1 MLESHF
7 NFRPLAWK
15 TWKVVLALLTVNS
28 ISCPSE
34 GQRSVSPNTGL
45 CHSLDRDEPADL
57 RNQGCTGPW
66 WVSWQRCRHKLI
78 LPLSLKQYKQ
88 FSKLS
93 GFHFPNT
100 SSVPSHSRGEQDV
113 VPFSRTRKGDS
124 DPGVLWE
131 VRVSADPRLWLCARE
146 KGWLHGTLGEVL
158 PHTRQRHWMNWM
170 LHTHPQQGFNFQK
183 ESKIPLKKFRGV
195 NHFFHVPDSWFKA
208 IPALRN
214 PRTHKLFPN
223 GRHSW
228 QHDCHAS
235 DKGKYLEQSP
245 RSHWGEKL
253 VQITI
258 VKCLRFTS
266 CIFPSPLL

>member
-7 NFRPLAWK
+7 NFRLLWPERHGKLSLHCWLW
-15 TWKVVLALLTVNS
+15 TVSPALFWGTKIGESQHWSVPQS
-28 ISCPSE
+28 
-34 GQRSVSPNTGL
+34 GQRRACWPS
-45 CHSLDRDEPADL
+45 
-57 RNQGCTGPW
+57 NQGCTGPW

-113 VPFSRTRKGDS
+113 VPFTGRRGKGDS

-170 LHTHPQQGFNFQK
+170 LHTPPTTMRVSTFKRSQHPSEEVQRS
-183 ESKIPLKKFRGV
+183 ES
-195 NHFFHVPDSWFKA
+195 FFSC
-208 IPALRN
+208 
-214 PRTHKLFPN
+214 
-223 GRHSW
+223 S
-228 QHDCHAS
+228 
-235 DKGKYLEQSP
+235 
-245 RSHWGEKL
+245 
-253 VQITI
+253 
-258 VKCLRFTS
+258 RFL
-266 CIFPSPLL
+266 I